1 MRDDDGKF
9 IKYSGVIFEV
19 LTQISHKL
27 NFTYSVHEP
36 PDGKYG
42 NEQSDG
48 SYNGMIKQ
56 VRGKMW
62 VSLCLILKRPVLVV
76 ATTHKTCLKKYI

>member
-1 MRDDDGKF
+1 MFCFYQSLISFLQYPPWTTYVRDDHGKF
-9 IKYSGVIFEV
+9 IKYSGVIFEL
-19 LTQISHKL
+19 LTQVSHKL

-56 VRGKMW
+56 VRG
-62 VSLCLILKRPVLVV
+62 
-76 ATTHKTCLKKYI
+76 

>member
-1 MRDDDGKF
+1 MSVQYPPWTTFVRDENGKF
-9 IKYSGVIFEV
+9 LKYSGVIFEV
-19 LTQISHKL
+19 LSQISQKL

-36 PDGKYG
+36 ADGLYG

-56 VRGKMW
+56 VRW
-62 VSLCLILKRPVLVV
+62 PSVCLVFD
-76 ATTHKTCLKKYI
+76 

>member
-1 MRDDDGKF
+1 MRDDNGKF
-9 IKYSGVIFEV
+9 IKYAGVIFEV
-19 LTQISHKL
+19 LNQISHKL

-56 VRGKMW
+56 VTLFHFFFI
-62 VSLCLILKRPVLVV
+62 SPDLL
-76 ATTHKTCLKKYI
+76 TN